1 MPAKLSEMSAT
12 TAKPSNSITAVAT
25 VDPNMIE
32 KQTSKTSKKIIS
44 QDDADPK
51 AKTRRSSARKKVTR
65 KAEVA
70 SDSESDSDPEP
81 VVLSDMDRDTVDG
94 TTEFTLAY
102 WDGSPPVP
110 EGIIAKRFALAS
122 QEEQFRQASNLLK
135 VSNDGRVNVKLQ
147 GSNWTPF
154 LLTVPGAFRKVR
166 VVYGAAVLE
175 AEEEDEKLVVLH
187 GEYIPGVAFPQAMEL
202 PLSALASASLKFPT
216 GIEFGG
222 KRKDKKMKHAPI

>member
-1 MPAKLSEMSAT
+1 MPAKLSETSAT
-12 TAKPSNSITAVAT
+12 TATAVAT
-25 VDPNMIE
+25 VDPSVID
-32 KQTSKTSKKIIS
+32 KQTSKATKKVIS

-51 AKTRRSSARKKVTR
+51 AKNRRSSTRKKATK

-70 SDSESDSDPEP
+70 SDSESDSDTEP
-81 VVLSDMDRDTVDG
+81 VVLSDMDRDPVDG

-110 EGIIAKRFALAS
+110 EGTIAKRFALAS

-135 VSNDGRVNVKLQ
+135 VTNDGRVNVKLQ

-175 AEEEDEKLVVLH
+175 TEENVEKLVVPVLS
-187 GEYIPGVAFPQAMEL
+187 YGVA
-202 PLSALASASLKFPT
+202 
-216 GIEFGG
+216 
-222 KRKDKKMKHAPI
+222 KKKTHERPRSNFVNF